1 MTLCVPTPRLLIMQL
16 AVLGL
21 PTASVPAA
29 QPIGL
34 PFSVKVTL
42 PLAALPLTDA
52 LSVMLPPSCAGFAEL
67 ASVVVLATGLPG
79 APALHASISVSREK
93 EASALVMVM
102 RIALT
107 LAAAKLTVRLTR
119 VLPATGAP
127 SAIQLPPAS
136 PST

>member
-1 MTLCVPTPRLLIMQL
+1 MTLCVPTTRLLIMQL

-52 LSVMLPPSCAGFAEL
+52 LSVIDTPAVAGLAEL
-67 ASVVVLATGLPG
+67 DSVVVDDACCT
-79 APALHASISVSREK
+79 APRAAS
-93 EASALVMVM
+93 
-102 RIALT
+102 T
-107 LAAAKLTVRLTR
+107 AAAASTI
-119 VLPATGAP
+119 PAP
-127 SAIQLPPAS
+127 HSAVVQSL
-136 PST
+136 